1 MKPEV
6 RINWTSSWLS
16 YLPVLMTLAKTV
28 SLSQGRM
35 ETRSMTSQETPSFSW
50 AKVATSRNTCTY
62 NAAHNKKEKSPGK
75 LDSVRLRTAKQSNG
89 RDSGN
94 ISDICCLE

>member
-1 MKPEV
+1 MGGGEHQIYAQVV

-28 SLSQGRM
+28 SLSHGRM
-35 ETRSMTSQETPSFSW
+35 ETRSITSHETPSFSW

-62 NAAHNKKEKSPGK
+62 NAAYSKIAKCFGK
-75 LDSVRLRTAKQSNG
+75 MDPVRYA
-89 RDSGN
+89 
-94 ISDICCLE
+94 